1 MTSAK
6 LLRVNGKRLDV
17 IQQHSSA
24 CYNARA
30 VNPKELT
37 MPITALIGA
46 QWGDEGKGHIAD
58 SLAAQSTIVARYN
71 GGDNAGHSITIGD
84 QLIRTHLIPAGAFH
98 PQTLCV
104 LGAGMVINLQSL
116 AREVDELNQIGANLT
131 PARLKI
137 DRAAQLLLPGHIAL
151 DGAHE
156 SDRGDQAIGTTKR
169 GIGPAYTD
177 KAARVGA
184 RAGLMS
190 DRSAFE
196 AAVRSHVAR
205 SNNRLK
211 KDFDRGPIDPEA
223 IVKEYGPLADRFA
236 AHLTDVNALIHTSL
250 EHAEHILAE
259 GAQGTLLDLDHG
271 TYPFVTS
278 SSTIT
283 GGVLTSLG
291 VGPKDVTRVIGVA
304 KAFCSRVGAG
314 PFPTE
319 LKDEIGNRLRGT
331 GSNPWDEFGSTT
343 GRPRR
348 TGWLDLVAL
357 KYAARLNGLTELV
370 LTKLDILTGLK
381 PLQVCTAYAYRDQV
395 INNFPNDQSILNAC
409 QPIYTELSG
418 WPADIT
424 AARTMQDLPGAVRS
438 YIDRIETFTGVKV
451 SYVSVGPERSQI
463 FEMK

>member
-1 MTSAK
+1 M
-6 LLRVNGKRLDV
+6 RVNLF
-17 IQQHSSA
+17 
-24 CYNARA
+24 
-30 VNPKELT
+30 KEIS

-58 SLAAQSTIVARYN
+58 SLAAQSSIVARYN

-84 QLIRTHLIPAGAFH
+84 QLVRTHLIPAGAFH
-98 PQTLCV
+98 PHTTCV
-104 LGAGMVINLQSL
+104 LGAGMVLNLRSL
-116 AREVDELNQIGANLT
+116 AREVDELNQIGANLN
-131 PARLKI
+131 PDRLKI

-151 DGAHE
+151 DGASE

-177 KAARVGA
+177 KAARVGV

-190 DRSAFE
+190 DRSAFS
-196 AAVRSHVAR
+196 AAVRSHVDR
-205 SNNRLK
+205 SNARLK
-211 KDFDRGPIDPEA
+211 NDFAQKSIDAET
-223 IVKEYGPLADRFA
+223 IVKEYAALADRFA
-236 AHLTDVNALIHTSL
+236 AHLTDVNALVHTAL
-250 EHAEHILAE
+250 ERGEHILAE
-259 GAQGTLLDLDHG
+259 GAQGTLLDIDHG

-278 SSTIT
+278 SSTIA

-291 VGPKDVTRVIGVA
+291 VGPKYVTRVIGVA
-304 KAFCSRVGAG
+304 KAFCSRVGSG

-319 LKDEIGNRLRGT
+319 LKDVMGDRLRGT

-370 LTKLDILTGLK
+370 LTKLDILSGLD
-381 PLQVCTAYAYRDQV
+381 PLQVCIAYSYHDQP
-395 INNFPNDQSILNAC
+395 ITNFPSDLAILDDC
-409 QPIYTELSG
+409 TPIYSE
-418 WPADIT
+418 
-424 AARTMQDLPGAVRS
+424 LPGWDKDISNARNIAELPLPVQK
-438 YIDRIETFTGVKV
+438 YIHQIETFTGVKV

-463 FEMK
+463 FETS